1 SFPLTF
7 PLGSA
12 NSTLCPACSS
22 RFGLGFAVGGT
33 STSFLRE
40 GEAPAEPSGGRGSC
54 RAFGRARLLPS
65 LREGEAPAEPSGG
78 RGSCRAFESGS
89 AGASPSRRR
98 KPPRRRRI
106 REASREGPGSPHC
119 PRESEPPGSV
129 RNFGKACANGR
140 RARIIPK
147 CRTAH
152 CKEPRR
158 LERKAR
164 RPRQLA
170 VKIGRWRQ

>member
-1 SFPLTF
+1 QVTFRPGAVVCDRERIHVNAACYRDLPKIQGLPRRFGTVSPSFPLTF

-78 RGSCRAFESGS
+78 RGSCRAFESRS
-89 AGASPSRRR
+89 
-98 KPPRRRRI
+98 PPR
-106 REASREGPGSPHC
+106 
-119 PRESEPPGSV
+119 PRPPP
-129 RNFGKACANGR
+129 AT
-140 RARIIPK
+140 
-147 CRTAH
+147 RT
-152 CKEPRR
+152 P
-158 LERKAR
+158 
-164 RPRQLA
+164 
-170 VKIGRWRQ
+170 